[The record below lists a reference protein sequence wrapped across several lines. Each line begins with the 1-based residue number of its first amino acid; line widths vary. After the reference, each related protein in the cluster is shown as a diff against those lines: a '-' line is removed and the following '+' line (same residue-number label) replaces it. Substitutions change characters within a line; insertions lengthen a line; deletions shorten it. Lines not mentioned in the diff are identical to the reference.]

1 MKPLYQLLTAAQRGA
16 ALVAVDTYRGRDF
29 MGWRSDAEAALRS
42 PGQIVRDGAVI
53 RALVCDLGGLAD
65 LAENH
70 DGHRLSDRPQLAVEC
85 RGAQQAI
92 RDHYGW
98 PVPL

>member
-1 MKPLYQLLTAAQRGA
+1 
-16 ALVAVDTYRGRDF
+16 
-29 MGWRSDAEAALRS
+29 
-42 PGQIVRDGAVI
+42 VI